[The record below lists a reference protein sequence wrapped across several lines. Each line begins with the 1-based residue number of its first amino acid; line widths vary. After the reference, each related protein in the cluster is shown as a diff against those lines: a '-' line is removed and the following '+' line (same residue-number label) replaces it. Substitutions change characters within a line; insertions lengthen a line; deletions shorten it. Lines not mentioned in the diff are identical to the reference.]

1 MNTNGGMIC
10 IGVDNEKNIIGLEH
24 EFKLQSDY
32 DPEKDRSLL
41 IDTLKGE
48 IEQTFNDYLDDDAI
62 WDLVR
67 IVFVN
72 YKEKEICCIKI
83 DKSPDPMFVK
93 IHGSFRDTKLKKD
106 KQGGETIWKCW
117 IRTDTG
123 LRSVDFDSFLKIWI
137 NRQTKNLI

>member
-1 MNTNGGMIC
+1 
-10 IGVDNEKNIIGLEH
+10 
-24 EFKLQSDY
+24 
-32 DPEKDRSLL
+32 
-41 IDTLKGE
+41 
-48 IEQTFNDYLDDDAI
+48 
-62 WDLVR
+62 
-67 IVFVN
+67 
-72 YKEKEICCIKI
+72 
-83 DKSPDPMFVK
+83 MFVK